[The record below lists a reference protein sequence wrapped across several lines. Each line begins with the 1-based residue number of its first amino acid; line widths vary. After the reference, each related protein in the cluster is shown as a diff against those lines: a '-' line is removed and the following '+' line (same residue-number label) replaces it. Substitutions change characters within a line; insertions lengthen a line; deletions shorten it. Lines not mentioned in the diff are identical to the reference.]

1 MRVVKMKQKI
11 DAAIEGRETDLSEDS
26 ELDELVDNP
35 QNNEVSALDS
45 LLYENGENKSSGIY
59 LQQIREKMVQE
70 KSEFKVDNRAHNQKL
85 LQSDNKEVLFKA
97 LCG

>member
-35 QNNEVSALDS
+35 
-45 LLYENGENKSSGIY
+45 
-59 LQQIREKMVQE
+59 
-70 KSEFKVDNRAHNQKL
+70 
-85 LQSDNKEVLFKA
+85 
-97 LCG
+97 